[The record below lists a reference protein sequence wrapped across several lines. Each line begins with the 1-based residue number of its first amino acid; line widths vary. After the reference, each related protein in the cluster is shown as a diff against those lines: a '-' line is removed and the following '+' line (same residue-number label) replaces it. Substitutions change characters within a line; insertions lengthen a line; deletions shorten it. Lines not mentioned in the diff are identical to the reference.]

1 MELSK
6 KQIWVMVRDY
16 IMIVFGLALYSL
28 GLTAFILPE
37 KVVMGGMAGIGSL
50 VFYATGIPVA
60 YTFYAVNIV
69 LLLIAFRYVG
79 RTFVIR
85 TIFGTTVMSILIGVM
100 QPLFTSPIVEGQPF
114 MNVIIGAILCGVG
127 IGMVFVHNGSTGG
140 TDIIAALVN
149 RKRNITIGRTILYCD
164 LLIISSSYILF
175 HSAEIIVYG
184 LIVLVIVSNVC
195 DMVINSNRRSVQFFI
210 FSQKYEEI
218 ADAINMDANRGCT
231 LLDGTGWYTKQ
242 HVKILMVLARRSDSV
257 NIFRIVKSID
267 PNALIS
273 QGNVNGV
280 YGNGFDQ
287 IK

>member
-28 GLTAFILPE
+28 GLTTFILPE